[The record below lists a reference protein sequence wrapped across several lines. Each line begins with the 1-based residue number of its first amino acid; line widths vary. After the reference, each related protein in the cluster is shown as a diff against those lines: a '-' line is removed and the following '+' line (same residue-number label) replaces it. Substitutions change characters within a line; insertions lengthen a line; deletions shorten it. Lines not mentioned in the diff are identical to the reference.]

1 VFARL
6 HRLETTREQYE
17 LGLEILREEFL
28 PWARDASGFCGVVG
42 LADET
47 REHVLILSLWSDRE
61 SLEASAAAGDRLSR
75 IASAGTGSRRQS
87 LESFEVTVFELVP
100 RDAGDQPGGE

>member
-1 VFARL
+1 MFARL
-6 HRLETTREQYE
+6 HRLETTPQQYE

-28 PWARDASGFCGVVG
+28 PWASDASGFCGVVQ
-42 LADET
+42 LADEA

-75 IASAGTGSRRQS
+75 LASAGTGSTRRS
-87 LESFEVTVFELVP
+87 LESFEVTLFELVS
-100 RDAGDQPGGE
+100 RDGDQSSAP